1 MEFEWKIFQGFIP
14 FGVLEQIQEFMKEQK
29 CEPEQFKGRIIFVS
43 MFNDIVSVRNML
55 ADFFAVTGHSW
66 DLDQKRSGTE
76 LILRNL
82 LEFGT
87 DLPRT

>member
-1 MEFEWKIFQGFIP
+1 MEIEWKIFQGFIT
-14 FGVLEQIQEFMKEQK
+14 FGVLEKIQEFMKEQK

-43 MFNDIVSVRNML
+43 MFNDIVWVRNMF

-76 LILRNL
+76 LILISL
-82 LEFGT
+82 MEFGT
-87 DLPRT
+87 NLPQT